1 MLEREA
7 TMLNRRAFLF
17 GSLAVLA
24 GPISGAAQPAGRT
37 PRVGYLFSFT
47 PSAGREYWEACR
59 QGLRELGY
67 QEGRTIHL
75 GPRWADGHHDR
86 LPALVGDLLRV
97 GVDVIVAAATPA
109 SRAAH
114 AATKK
119 IPIVIVAVADP
130 VRAGLVATLARPG
143 GNVTGLTLL
152 TPELS
157 GKRVE
162 LLAEILTGALPR
174 LAVLTNPANLS
185 HLVFLEE
192 TREATRR
199 TGTEVHV
206 LEARV
211 AEEIESAFD
220 AAVSGRATA
229 MIVFDDPVLWSA
241 RREIV
246 GLAAK
251 RRLPVMYGYREF
263 VDDGGLISY
272 NPSRPD
278 LYRRTASYVDK
289 ILRGAQPADLPIER
303 PTKFELVVNL
313 RTARAADIA
322 IPPSLQLRADQVI
335 E

>member
-7 TMLNRRAFLF
+7 TMLSRRALLS

-24 GPISGAAQPAGRT
+24 APLSGAAKPAGRT

-47 PSAGREYWEACR
+47 PSTGREYWEACR
-59 QGLRELGY
+59 QGLHELGY

-75 GPRWADGHHDR
+75 EPRWADGGHDK
-86 LPALVGDLLRV
+86 LPALVADLLRV

-130 VRAGLVATLARPG
+130 VGAGLVATLARPG

-162 LLAEILTGALPR
+162 LLAEILAGAVPR
-174 LAVLTNPANLS
+174 LAVLQNPANLA
-185 HLVFLEE
+185 HGVFRDE
-192 TREATRR
+192 TREAARR

-206 LEARV
+206 LDARV
-211 AEEIESAFD
+211 AGELERAFD

-241 RREIV
+241 RKDIV
-246 GLAAK
+246 ALAAK

-263 VDDGGLISY
+263 VDEGGLISY
-272 NPSRPD
+272 GPSRPD
-278 LYRRTASYVDK
+278 LYRRTAVYVDK
-289 ILRGAQPADLPIER
+289 ILRGGSPADLPIER

-313 RTARAADIA
+313 KAARAVNVA
-322 IPPSLQLRADQVI
+322 IPPSLQFRADHVI